1 MNTNLFPP
9 YFWQR
14 IFTSTIYFQQTMTPS
29 IIHLMQI
36 GVFFS
41 IKLTVNF
48 KPLIFFT
55 FENHA
60 KNLFLPTIDE
70 TPIFSQIKN
79 IILKA
84 LFISSRSILK
94 YFYTVYVICISIK
107 FRYSLR

>member
-14 IFTSTIYFQQTMTPS
+14 IFTSTIYFQQTVTHS

-41 IKLTVNF
+41 IKLIVNCT
-48 KPLIFFT
+48 PLIFFT

-60 KNLFLPTIDE
+60 KVLFLPTIDE
-70 TPIFSQIKN
+70 TPIFKQTKN
-79 IILKA
+79 ITLKA

-94 YFYTVYVICISIK
+94 YFYTVYIICISIE
-107 FRYSLR
+107 FRYSL